1 VEQVGISGPCE
12 VRNLVAHSP
21 VMSLQAKCESG
32 DDEEEK
38 DETSHGSNLAA
49 RDFLPP
55 VADMTQCER
64 KLPSQ
69 TPGPQLA
76 FCAIFCLHSQALD
89 NVLVSVH
96 SGE

>member
-1 VEQVGISGPCE
+1 MEQVGISGPCE

-32 DDEEEK
+32 DNEEEK

-49 RDFLPP
+49 RDFLPT

-69 TPGPQLA
+69 NAEATVGLLRNLL
-76 FCAIFCLHSQALD
+76 FTL
-89 NVLVSVH
+89 
-96 SGE
+96 SGAR

>member
-1 VEQVGISGPCE
+1 MLVEQVGISGPCE

-32 DDEEEK
+32 DNEEEK

-69 TPGPQLA
+69 NAEATVGLLRNLL
-76 FCAIFCLHSQALD
+76 FTL
-89 NVLVSVH
+89 
-96 SGE
+96 SGAR